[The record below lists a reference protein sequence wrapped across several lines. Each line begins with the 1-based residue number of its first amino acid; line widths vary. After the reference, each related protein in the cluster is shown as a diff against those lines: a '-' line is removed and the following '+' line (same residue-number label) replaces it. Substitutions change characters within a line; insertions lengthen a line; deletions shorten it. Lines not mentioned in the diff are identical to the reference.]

1 MFQESDMDGRTIKR
15 MGLVVPLTLLV
26 ASLAPSSRAVGQSKS
41 TKASDQDKKTTSQKL
56 TQGDTLPD
64 PPASILD
71 SDTRPVDLPSALELA
86 GVGNPQILLARERIT
101 EAMAL
106 RQLAVAQFLPS
117 LNAGTNFNNHTGPV
131 QQAAGAILNV
141 NRGSL
146 YMGLG
151 AGAVGAG
158 TVNVPGIAWR
168 GNVSQVLYASLVTRQ
183 FVRQRQFES
192 DAVRNDVLL
201 RVSSAY
207 LNLLRAQ
214 AARAIAIQTRG
225 EAQEVARVTANY
237 AQAGQGRQA
246 DADRAATELQ
256 QRELDVVQAEGDMLG
271 ASARL
276 AQVLNLDPA
285 LRLQVNDAWAIP
297 AGLVPEPIP
306 LPELIAIALLQRPE
320 LQARQAAIQA
330 ALLELEGARLLP
342 FSPSVVLGYS
352 AGSFGGG
359 SNLAS
364 QGIVQPDG
372 SVIQQSRFG
381 NFGGRQDI
389 DAVVY
394 WTLRNLGVGNVALIR
409 AARSN
414 HRIEELRQ
422 VEVLDRVRME
432 VAVAFARA
440 RARLAQIEINE
451 RAISS
456 SQKAFKEDFFRTRNR
471 EGLPIEVLDSLR
483 LLGRSRNAYLD
494 SIIEYNR
501 AQFDLYVALG
511 QPPANFLARP
521 VPTDLAPPPGGA
533 ENPPVHL
540 KLQEAASPPK

>member
-1 MFQESDMDGRTIKR
+1 MDC
-15 MGLVVPLTLLV
+15 
-26 ASLAPSSRAVGQSKS
+26 RAVKGIGLAILFVSITPLFLTPESARAQATS
-41 TKASDQDKKTTSQKL
+41 ARPLGRDQ
-56 TQGDTLPD
+56 QGNPPKPKENVQLPD
-64 PPASILD
+64 SPASILGP
-71 SDTRPVDLPSALELA
+71 DTRPVDLPSALELA

-101 EAMAL
+101 EALAL

-117 LNAGTNFNNHTGPV
+117 LHAGANFDNHTGPL
-131 QQAAGAILNV
+131 QQAAGSIVKV

-146 YMGLG
+146 YLGLG

-158 TVNVPGIAWR
+158 TVNIPGIAWS
-168 GNVSQVLYASLVTRQ
+168 GNLSQVLYASLVTRQ
-183 FVRQRQFES
+183 IVRQRQFES
-192 DAVRNDVLL
+192 DAVRHDVLL
-201 RVSSAY
+201 RVAAAY
-207 LNLLRAQ
+207 LNLLRAE
-214 AARAIAIQTRG
+214 AGRAIALQTRE
-225 EAQEVARVTANY
+225 EAREVARVTANY
-237 AQAGQGRQA
+237 ARLGEGRQA

-256 QRELDVVQAEGDMLG
+256 QREVEVVQTEGEMLA

-276 AQVLNLDPA
+276 AQVLDLDPA
-285 LRLQVNDAWAIP
+285 VRLQVNDAWAIP

-320 LQARQAAIQA
+320 LQARQAAIRA
-330 ALLELEGARLLP
+330 AMLELEGARALP

-359 SNLAS
+359 SNLAA

-381 NFGGRQDI
+381 NFAGRQDI

-394 WTLRNLGVGNVALIR
+394 WTLRNLGAGNVALIR

-414 HRIEELRQ
+414 QRIEELRQ

-432 VAVAFARA
+432 VAVAYARA

-451 RAISS
+451 HALAS

-511 QPPANFLARP
+511 QPPANYLARP
-521 VPTDLAPPPGGA
+521 VPSTLAPPPAGVGNA
-533 ENPPVHL
+533 PTPS
-540 KLQEAASPPK
+540 KLPDSASSSK